1 MVNHQPNVGVDCPWL
16 GSKWTTAYSAVPRV
30 GKGSCQ
36 VVQSMPTWVGSPW
49 AMAISLRRASKWA
62 GMTGLSGVLRV
73 CSWSQVTRN
82 GSCGML
88 SRTRSRVPPHA
99 CRLQLSQI
107 YYGILRWRTHACRL
121 RLQRTAALSP
131 GGGVGAHGASQS
143 PPPSLL
149 ETEKGPV
156 QAVDFRVGG
165 ISHPCPGQS
174 PLQPV
179 CTSIRMGHVALSSGE
194 AMLLT

>member
-1 MVNHQPNVGVDCPWL
+1 
-16 GSKWTTAYSAVPRV
+16 
-30 GKGSCQ
+30 
-36 VVQSMPTWVGSPW
+36 MPTWVGSWW
-49 AMAISLRRASKWA
+49 ATGISLRRASEWA

-99 CRLQLSQI
+99 SRLQLSQI
-107 YYGILRWRTHACRL
+107 YYGIRGWRTHACWL
-121 RLQRTAALSP
+121 RLLRTAALSP
-131 GGGVGAHGASQS
+131 GGGVGARGASQS

-156 QAVDFRVGG
+156 QVVDFRVGG

-174 PLQPV
+174 PLPPV
-179 CTSIRMGHVALSSGE
+179 CASIRVGHVVLSSGD
-194 AMLLT
+194 AGLLT